1 MIRFKLLEY
10 KVKSKKAKR
19 QKGKKVKSKNS
30 IEEMEFFIP
39 GLLLFLLAVIV
50 SFLVAPRF
58 TPLVV
63 AILSIVLL
71 SYGHYKMFAAEYRL
85 STWQQSL
92 KIYAPAIMIGAIIL
106 FIIYAILAFFTNG
119 SVPIP
124 PIPNITA
131 PNENSATNNVVQSLN
146 KVANGL
152 TNNKNDI
159 VSTVNNTINKVNNNR
174 GNILNTVT
182 GNTNGNKN
190 KRNNN
195 LSRSFLET
203 I

>member
-1 MIRFKLLEY
+1 
-10 KVKSKKAKR
+10 
-19 QKGKKVKSKNS
+19 
-30 IEEMEFFIP
+30 MEFFIP
-39 GLLLFLLAVIV
+39 GLLLFLVSVVLFFVLAP
-50 SFLVAPRF
+50 LF
-58 TPLVV
+58 TPLVI
-63 AILSIVLL
+63 ALLSIALL
-71 SYGHYKMFAAEYRL
+71 TYSVYDHYKMFAAEYRL

-106 FIIYAILAFFTNG
+106 FIIYSILAFFTKG

-124 PIPNITA
+124 PIPNISA
-131 PNENSATNNVVQSLN
+131 PNDNSATNNVIQSLN

-152 TNNKNDI
+152 TNNNKNDI
-159 VSTVNNTINKVNNNR
+159 VSSVNNTINKVNNNR
-174 GNILNTVT
+174 GNILNTIT
-182 GNTNGNKN
+182 GNNNGNGENKN